1 MNIKELA
8 KPLAVQ
14 LVGNAVLGAVA
25 WYWLSLGV
33 STTMLVALNALLAL
47 VLVLG
52 WSLLDAYGLGSP
64 KNWLWAIP
72 AVALTPL
79 MGLHVGLAILIPFLW
94 LVVLF
99 PSAAAGKWR
108 VLLTP
113 VYLGV
118 CCGII
123 LGMALIPA
131 ALLNWI
137 PALGGLTLQL
147 ASFGLRAGLAYLVF
161 VAGWTMLLKYIGE
174 TSTRAERGLDPL
186 TSHPAGTTPQRLPS

>member
-14 LVGNAVLGAVA
+14 LVGNAVLGTIA
-25 WYWLSLGV
+25 WYWLGLGV
-33 STTMLVALNALLAL
+33 STTMLVAANALLAL

-52 WSLLDAYGLGSP
+52 WSLLDAVGLGSP

-79 MGLHVGLAILIPFLW
+79 MSVHVGFAILIPFLW
-94 LVVLF
+94 LIVLF

-108 VLLTP
+108 VLLSP

-137 PALGGLTLQL
+137 PALSGLTLQL
-147 ASFGLRAGLAYLVF
+147 TSFGVRAGLAYLVF
-161 VAGWTMLLKYIGE
+161 VAGWAMLLRYIGE
-174 TSTRAERGLDPL
+174 TSVK
-186 TSHPAGTTPQRLPS
+186 S